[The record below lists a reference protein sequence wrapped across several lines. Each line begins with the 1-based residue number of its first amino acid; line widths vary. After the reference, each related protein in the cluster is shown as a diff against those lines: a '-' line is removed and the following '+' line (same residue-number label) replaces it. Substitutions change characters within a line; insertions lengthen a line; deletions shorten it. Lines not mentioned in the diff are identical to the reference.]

1 MESKSRIG
9 VILPHISCNTET
21 EFIDVIYETA
31 AEYGY
36 DILIISGVINYMDD
50 MLEGMYCKGQTN
62 IYDLIL
68 YGDFDGLIFEANIF
82 CSEKQRKIILDLLKK
97 RDIPTVIV
105 NYEQTYFPVVS
116 ADETMLLRMT
126 TEHLIKE
133 HNCRRLYCI
142 GGYKGHIPS
151 ETGAG
156 I

>member
-1 MESKSRIG
+1 MESKGRIG

-82 CSEKQRKIILDLLKK
+82 CS
-97 RDIPTVIV
+97 
-105 NYEQTYFPVVS
+105 
-116 ADETMLLRMT
+116 
-126 TEHLIKE
+126 
-133 HNCRRLYCI
+133 
-142 GGYKGHIPS
+142 
-151 ETGAG
+151 
-156 I
+156 